1 MKRGA
6 ILLRTDDIQP
16 AADAQAGKAGIES
29 ATGGTSVGQAS
40 CVSAQADVKTQQ
52 ANLENNRISWDRG
65 QELYKQGLIPKQDYD
80 TRKTLYD
87 GSVAAVASALGKG
100 PSVPSQR

>member
-29 ATGGTSVGQAS
+29 AQSALQAAKAS
-40 CVSAQADVKTQQ
+40 CVSAEADVKTQQ
-52 ANLENNRISWDRG
+52 ANLENNKISW
-65 QELYKQGLIPKQDYD
+65 I
-80 TRKTLYD
+80 
-87 GSVAAVASALGKG
+87 AVKNCTARA
-100 PSVPSQR
+100 